1 MSKSPV
7 KRFLWQILIWLPAAF
22 FGWYY
27 MAPTIM
33 LPMAFLSDLF
43 MTSLFPNIIYAIEST
58 GYELDIVTQFVPPGQ
73 KPAAVPEG
81 QSGQLVFSINGLL
94 YGYGLPLFTALVL
107 SSPGGEKVKWF
118 RWTVGVVVLI
128 FTQVWGICFDVLK
141 TLAFQSGADIRAQL
155 GFSRLQMEGIGL
167 GYQFGYL
174 ILPAVTPLVLW
185 IGFHRDFIAT
195 LAPGIS
201 RRLDKN

>member
-22 FGWYY
+22 FAWFY

-33 LPMAFLSDLF
+33 LPIAFLSDLF
-43 MTSLFPNIIYAIEST
+43 MTSIFPNVIAAVEST
-58 GYELDIVTQFVPPGQ
+58 GYELDIVTQFAPPGGT
-73 KPAAVPEG
+73 PAAVPGAQEG
-81 QSGQLVFSINGLL
+81 LLVFSINGLL

-118 RWTVGVVVLI
+118 RWTVGVLVLI
-128 FTQVWGICFDVLK
+128 LTQVWGISFDIMK
-141 TLAFQSGADIRAQL
+141 TLAFQSGIEIREQL
-155 GFSRLQMEGIGL
+155 GFTRIQMESIGL

-201 RRLDKN
+201 ERFER

>member
-22 FGWYY
+22 FAWFY

-33 LPMAFLSDLF
+33 LPIAFLSDLF
-43 MTSLFPNIIYAIEST
+43 MTSIFPNVIAAVEST
-58 GYELDIVTQFVPPGQ
+58 GYELDIVTQFAPPGGT
-73 KPAAVPEG
+73 PATVPG
-81 QSGQLVFSINGLL
+81 AQVGQLVFTINGLL

-118 RWTVGVVVLI
+118 RWTVGVMVLI
-128 FTQVWGICFDVLK
+128 LTQVWGISFDIMK
-141 TLAFQSGADIRAQL
+141 TLAFQSGIEIREQL
-155 GFSRLQMEGIGL
+155 GFTRLQMESIGL

-195 LAPGIS
+195 LAPGVS
-201 RRLDKN
+201 ERFER